1 MFSLTQNWEHL
12 KMDIL
17 QKLNSMKKKTDEA
30 KQKKARK
37 EGQYEE
43 LLKTLKS
50 YNCNT
55 IEEAEKVIRETMKDK
70 EVKEKQLLQGIKE
83 LEENYDWNF

>member
-1 MFSLTQNWEHL
+1 
-12 KMDIL
+12 MDIL